1 MPPKMGCGSLWGE
14 TQAYIDRM
22 TRALRVALG
31 LVFPVVGAALGCGDG
46 SAPGLTPR
54 PFLMGFSALPPRM
67 DSTIVVPAINCWAQ
81 RADAAIIHASPPWTA
96 LINGVSPAAAVDTVQ
111 VPLANYFRAKGL
123 ALVFTVDATD
133 GLNRAAEAP
142 ELVALGRSVT
152 DTAIQRLYREWVF
165 AVADKLRPDYLGL
178 IAETN
183 LIRAAAPD
191 SVYRALV
198 VMANAAVAQIRAAG
212 LPSRLYVSVQV
223 ETAWG
228 RPATGGGTYQGIA
241 RDLADFPFVDA
252 IGLSSYP
259 YLGGFALPEDLPI
272 DYYARIVQGTPLP
285 VLVVEGGWPSISVGS
300 VTSTPAVQ
308 ARYIA
313 RQVQLLGQTSAR
325 ALFQLTF
332 YDLDLTGLTLPPG
345 SVLPLFTHL
354 GLADSAMNA
363 KPALTAWDSVFARPY
378 RP

>member
-1 MPPKMGCGSLWGE
+1 MRV
-14 TQAYIDRM
+14 A
-22 TRALRVALG
+22 RALALA
-31 LVFPVVGAALGCGDG
+31 LLAAVLGCGDG
-46 SAPGLTPR
+46 AGPQLSPR
-54 PFLMGFSALPPRM
+54 PFLMGFSPMP
-67 DSTIVVPAINCWAQ
+67 SHPAIIVPSITCWLP
-81 RADAAIIHASPPWTA
+81 RADAAIMHVPAPWAA
-96 LINGVSPAAAVDTVQ
+96 LIRGVSPAAAVDTAQ
-111 VPLANYFRAKGL
+111 LPLANYFRANRL

-133 GLNRAAEAP
+133 GLNRAAQAP

-152 DTAIQRLYREWVF
+152 DTAIQRFYRDWVF

-191 SVYRALV
+191 SVYRALA
-198 VMANAAVAQIRAAG
+198 VMANAVAAEVRAAG

-228 RPATGGGTYQGIA
+228 RPATGGGPYQGIA

-272 DYYARIVQGTPLP
+272 DYYARIVQGTTLP
-285 VLVVEGGWPSISVGS
+285 VLVVEGGWPSIRVGS
-300 VTSTPAVQ
+300 TVSTPAVQ

-313 RQVQLLGQTSAR
+313 RQVQLLGQAR
-325 ALFQLTF
+325 ARGLFQLTF
-332 YDLDLTGLTLPPG
+332 YDLDLTGVTLPPG

-363 KPALTAWDSVFARPY
+363 KPALAAGASVFARPY
-378 RP
+378 SP